1 MALKGSGAAA
11 GLLEVPLAVILCR
24 FAALAGE
31 ARMAEPEA
39 TAVIGVWTIGEV
51 VADCRKLYFRHWA
64 NGSGRLEW
72 CPSPA
77 VGVGEL
83 DPSVPLVIP
92 PHHTKGRG

>member
-39 TAVIGVWTIGEV
+39 TAVIGVWTIL
-51 VADCRKLYFRHWA
+51 RY
-64 NGSGRLEW
+64 
-72 CPSPA
+72 
-77 VGVGEL
+77 
-83 DPSVPLVIP
+83 
-92 PHHTKGRG
+92 